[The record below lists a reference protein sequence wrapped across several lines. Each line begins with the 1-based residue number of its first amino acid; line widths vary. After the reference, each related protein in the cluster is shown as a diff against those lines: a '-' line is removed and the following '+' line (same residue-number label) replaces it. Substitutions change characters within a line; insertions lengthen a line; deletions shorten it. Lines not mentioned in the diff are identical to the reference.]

1 MKTNSLLRQG
11 FILTSIL
18 FTCVVYAERFSDR
31 PNSVII
37 LTDDQGYSDLGVYGS
52 SDLQTPNID
61 TMAEEGIR
69 FTDFYAQPSCG
80 PSRAALLT
88 GSYPIRVAEPNNE
101 KNPNTTLHSKEVT
114 IAEVLGGAGYQTAL
128 IGKWHMAGDGE
139 EPWNFVLPPPPP
151 GKAGGRGPFNKALMP
166 NAQRV

>member
-1 MKTNSLLRQG
+1 MQFSWRIKRIKLRTNSFLRQG

-18 FTCVVYAERFSDR
+18 FTCVVYAEKLGGP
-31 PNSVII
+31 PNVVII
-37 LTDDQGYSDLGVYGS
+37 LTDDQGYSDLGAYGS
-52 SDLQTPNID
+52 PDLQTPNID
-61 TMAEEGIR
+61 KMAQEGIR

-114 IAEVLGGAGYQTAL
+114 IAENLRQHLDWKFT
-128 IGKWHMAGDGE
+128 K
-139 EPWNFVLPPPPP
+139 
-151 GKAGGRGPFNKALMP
+151 
-166 NAQRV
+166 